1 MTTTLANEERFV
13 EAMKDKFQPEGAIMV
28 FDNTKDFEEF
38 IKNRKDKIVTTI
50 QYVNQEKY
58 LDEQNDYL
66 TLVALM
72 KQAEI
77 MATSSFLVVTPP
89 KYYSNSGYECKNHYK
104 FK

>member
-1 MTTTLANEERFV
+1 MTTNEQKFIEYV
-13 EAMKDKFQPEGAIMV
+13 KDKFPNEGAIMT

-38 IKNRKDKIVTTI
+38 IKNRKDKIVTTM
-50 QYVNQEKY
+50 QYINQEKY
-58 LDEQNDYL
+58 LDEQNDYI

-72 KQAEI
+72 RAAEL
-77 MATSSFLVVTPP
+77 MATSFLVATSP

>member
-1 MTTTLANEERFV
+1 
-13 EAMKDKFQPEGAIMV
+13 MV

-77 MATSSFLVVTPP
+77 MATSFLVVTPP